1 MVEITETNA
10 FLAGCLAVLFVMLV
24 VLGYMATQDD
34 IAANQRA
41 KRLSVAISAAVT
53 FAIAGVVIAS
63 YLWGDRIFASFVTV
77 PAVMSGL
84 AVLLLWTPKLY
95 RFYGG
100 TTRPAKTNQQ
110 PQDSLPKQIDPETR
124 QHQAEIRNALIG
136 LPHFRET
143 CEGDVIS
150 LITGDRIFWARYNGE
165 PCLAIEW
172 SGQNEVICIRFE
184 TLRRYL
190 DIQRRI
196 SSLLIHETSNINN
209 TL

>member
-53 FAIAGVVIAS
+53 FAIAGVVLAS
-63 YLWGDRIFASFVTV
+63 YLWGDRISASFVTV

-100 TTRPAKTNQQ
+100 TTRPAKQTQ
-110 PQDSLPKQIDPETR
+110 PQDSLPAHIDPETR
-124 QHQAEIRNALIG
+124 EHQAEIRNALIA

-143 CEGDVIS
+143 FEGDVVS
-150 LITGDRIFWARYNGE
+150 LITGDRVFWSRYNGD
-165 PCLAIEW
+165 PCLVIEW
-172 SGQNEVICIRFE
+172 SGKTAVHCISFD
-184 TLRRYL
+184 TLKRYVE
-190 DIQRRI
+190 IQQRI
-196 SSLLIHETSNINN
+196 GCHLMHEPDKVSGPF
-209 TL
+209 

>member
-1 MVEITETNA
+1 MAEITETNA

-34 IAANQRA
+34 IAENQRA
-41 KRLSVAISAAVT
+41 KRLSIAISAAVT
-53 FAIAGVVIAS
+53 IAIGGVVIATF
-63 YLWGDRIFASFVTV
+63 LQGERIVASFVTM
-77 PAVMSGL
+77 PAVMLGL

-100 TTRPAKTNQQ
+100 TTRPAKKQ
-110 PQDSLPKQIDPETR
+110 PQDSLPKHIEPETR
-124 QHQAEIRNALIG
+124 EHQAEIRNALIA

-150 LITGDRIFWARYNGE
+150 LITGERIFWSRYNGE

-172 SGQNEVICIRFE
+172 SEKKEVMCIRFE
-184 TLRRYL
+184 TLKRYL
-190 DIQRRI
+190 EVQQRIGGHLMHQPMPDR
-196 SSLLIHETSNINN
+196 
-209 TL
+209 